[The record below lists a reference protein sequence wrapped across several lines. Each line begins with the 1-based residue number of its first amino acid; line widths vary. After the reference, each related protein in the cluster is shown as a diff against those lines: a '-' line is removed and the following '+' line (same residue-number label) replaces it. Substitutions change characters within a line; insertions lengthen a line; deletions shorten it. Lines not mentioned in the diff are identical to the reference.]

1 MTLPSCP
8 AFLTIRVTKVLN
20 GKETNTL
27 SLEGLCK
34 DNLDSGKPTILLTAG
49 SSCEMLKLQGDLLGG
64 GSSYMVA
71 RETRT

>member
-1 MTLPSCP
+1 M
-8 AFLTIRVTKVLN
+8 
-20 GKETNTL
+20 

-49 SSCEMLKLQGDLLGG
+49 FSFEMLKLQGDLLGG

-71 RETRT
+71 KGNEDIIQRKHWA